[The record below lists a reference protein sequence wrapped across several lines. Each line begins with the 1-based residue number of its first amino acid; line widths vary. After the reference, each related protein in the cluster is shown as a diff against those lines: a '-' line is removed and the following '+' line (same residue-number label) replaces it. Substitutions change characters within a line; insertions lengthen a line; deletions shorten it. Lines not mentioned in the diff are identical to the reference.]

1 MLSSSLHSSMQSLR
15 PRTEEVISVLRG
27 LPAASII
34 CQEGACDSFLWCPP
48 DALLKCNCMEI
59 WDATFSTPARSCTN
73 SLQLSLCVLFLLCIS
88 LLSLFLPPHH
98 ISSPLILAL
107 WGMFLESLPTP
118 VVGGMHLW
126 RLCSP
131 TLTAAA
137 YHKLPWRHLATEAS
151 DSLSWLGAVK
161 PVKWNRWASVAVT

>member
-1 MLSSSLHSSMQSLR
+1 MLSSSLHSTMQSLR

-27 LPAASII
+27 LPVASII

-59 WDATFSTPARSCTN
+59 WDATFSTPASSCTN
-73 SLQLSLCVLFLLCIS
+73 SLQLSLYVLFSS
-88 LLSLFLPPHH
+88 LHFTSLTFYPLPTSLPPHTGSLGYVPRVITH
-98 ISSPLILAL
+98 SSC
-107 WGMFLESLPTP
+107 
-118 VVGGMHLW
+118 GGMHLW